1 MVAENMLELM
11 GAGDNIKMQ
20 VSENVVLGQVVGA
33 QLRLKGCFCA
43 AESVLGETA
52 QV

>member
-1 MVAENMLELM
+1 MVAETILELT
-11 GAGDNIKMQ
+11 GAGDDIKMQ
-20 VSENVVLGQVVGA
+20 VSENVVLGQVVGV

-52 QV
+52 PV